1 MKNTRRERF
10 LEYLELVGSATAT
23 NTAVTTEE
31 NTNEIENPMHEN
43 NQQDDN
49 TLEDTVKQF
58 FQEPIESFQRNN
70 CISLSPRVIY
80 NYGAG

>member
-58 FQEPIESFQRNN
+58 FQEPIE
-70 CISLSPRVIY
+70 
-80 NYGAG
+80 